1 MDSASTAAAF
11 LAVIALSDGLRLLPV
26 GAIVISRLVFGE
38 WVVAW
43 AHAHRQGNGRLRL
56 ITWCSPLQLPAVL
69 REASAATLP
78 LNRRLT
84 RFRARMRRTR
94 LLVAVLRAGGLLTL
108 VALIAGIPML
118 TARAGAWGLVLGASL
133 ALWLCVVQAV
143 VAIAAF
149 RRAGSSLGNAML
161 ASARFLWPFTAPRAA
176 EEVMSRVIDG
186 IPALVALHELL
197 PADAFRRF
205 ARPLLFDALVRG
217 EQAAEVAELRAL
229 LGETKVALILNEP
242 PLVRDGDAWCPR
254 CGTNYYRGAR
264 FCSDCAQVE
273 LRPQAVG

>member
-1 MDSASTAAAF
+1 
-11 LAVIALSDGLRLLPV
+11 
-26 GAIVISRLVFGE
+26 
-38 WVVAW
+38 
-43 AHAHRQGNGRLRL
+43 
-56 ITWCSPLQLPAVL
+56 
-69 REASAATLP
+69 
-78 LNRRLT
+78 
-84 RFRARMRRTR
+84 
-94 LLVAVLRAGGLLTL
+94 
-108 VALIAGIPML
+108 
-118 TARAGAWGLVLGASL
+118 
-133 ALWLCVVQAV
+133 
-143 VAIAAF
+143 
-149 RRAGSSLGNAML
+149 
-161 ASARFLWPFTAPRAA
+161 
-176 EEVMSRVIDG
+176 MSRVIDG